1 MKRVFGDKLLTA
13 PCDPAEERH
22 PSPAQLKHKII
33 VKGKKLRSDN
43 PDSGEVSDEDESAES
58 GNLEMDVEVAA
69 PAAQVVENSSSEKK
83 KKKKNVS
90 KIKQHI
96 ERSKTFVIEL

>member
-58 GNLEMDVEVAA
+58 GNLEMDVEIAQA
-69 PAAQVVENSSSEKK
+69 QAAQVVENSSSSEKK

-90 KIKQHI
+90 KSNLKNDEKH
-96 ERSKTFVIEL
+96 LL